1 MSREKKET
9 AVFYGSDLVNEHG
22 ARPAL
27 EDLLQQATSRP
38 RPFDVVIVHSPEYL
52 GTPED
57 IKIVRTRLAE
67 HGVRLE
73 FVHASM
79 EDTP

>member
-1 MSREKKET
+1 MSLEKNET
-9 AVFYGSDLVNEHG
+9 AVFYGSDLVN
-22 ARPAL
+22 
-27 EDLLQQATSRP
+27 
-38 RPFDVVIVHSPEYL
+38 
-52 GTPED
+52 
-57 IKIVRTRLAE
+57 E